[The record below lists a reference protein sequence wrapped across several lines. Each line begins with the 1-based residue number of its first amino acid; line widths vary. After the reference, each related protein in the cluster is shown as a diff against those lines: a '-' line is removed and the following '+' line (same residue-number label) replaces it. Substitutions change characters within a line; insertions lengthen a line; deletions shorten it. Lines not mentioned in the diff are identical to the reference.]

1 MKLNWSHW
9 FYTLLK
15 TVIGGVAATGSAWL
29 GTLVGNQVD
38 QAIPVLQFNQL
49 WSVLLSST
57 LLNLFFFL
65 KQSPLPE
72 DTDANPPN
80 PPSASRLVLLLIWG
94 LLSFGLLPL
103 GMGCRSAP
111 VQVQAGSDPLVV
123 NAEWLAE
130 NGANSLDQFLA
141 FERQN
146 EAALR
151 GKFPQAHGMADLI
164 RDDVVEIK
172 PGQFVPASI
181 LKLRT
186 LTKQYQADKTAA
198 NGDRV
203 AAASKALLNLVN
215 EVRGYMGVPALT
227 FPAAHPSV
235 MDMMQ
240 NAPTNAPPQ

>member
-1 MKLNWSHW
+1 MDKMAIFWSALLAFVIGLGSSVVTAVVEAKGELPSAGSWIVALFGALVVGAKDARSLMKLPP
-9 FYTLLK
+9 
-15 TVIGGVAATGSAWL
+15 VDGG
-29 GTLVGNQVD
+29 GT
-38 QAIPVLQFNQL
+38 
-49 WSVLLSST
+49 
-57 LLNLFFFL
+57 
-65 KQSPLPE
+65 
-72 DTDANPPN
+72 
-80 PPSASRLVLLLIWG
+80 PPSRLPLLLAIGWVVTVVW
-94 LLSFGLLPL
+94 LFT
-103 GMGCRSAP
+103 GCGAMP
-111 VQVQAGSDPLVV
+111 VQVKAGSDPLVV

-186 LTKQYQADKTAA
+186 LTKMYQADKSAL

-203 AAASKALLNLVN
+203 AAASKALLSLVN

-235 MDMMQ
+235 MDLMQ